1 MSSGANQSIQ
11 VPWGLARARSRRFSP
26 RHSTW
31 STQGGRSPR
40 PVACWGGLGDDDGD
54 EPPEGGGGSASV
66 GAGHDVTIYPP
77 PGEHEGNED
86 RYELGCARCDY
97 LGSAD
102 TFADAEAIARL
113 HEGFVAVLVDRW
125 EVPE

>member
-1 MSSGANQSIQ
+1 MPARPHPDEPRDSCGMPYSERTHLGLEDVMSHDDLLY
-11 VPWGLARARSRRFSP
+11 VEEWD
-26 RHSTW
+26 
-31 STQGGRSPR
+31 
-40 PVACWGGLGDDDGD
+40 WGGLSDDDG
-54 EPPEGGGGSASV
+54 EGPPDGGGGSASV

-86 RYELGCARCDY
+86 RYELGCARCEY

-113 HEGFVAVLVDRW
+113 HEGFVALLVDRW